1 MGRINANGN
10 PFLVERAE
18 GGFTYFRNISP
29 ALRAATAGEVALPWT
44 GERRAVGGRA
54 VIKIA
59 LGTRDIALA
68 RKRWFDVHPQV
79 EDIIEVARR
88 RQLRSI
94 RPTSARAVTSLSPS
108 EIETMAKRYYQQIL
122 SRDDDEALSDNEP
135 ADRTELVLEE
145 HGWSRDNPDFFRA
158 ARREAH
164 ERELGAL
171 VRGLED
177 LKTFDYDSSS
187 LVPTLSSLTAEGHS
201 EAAARAIR
209 QMLDDA
215 IGENEIDAV
224 LAENGVAIPRVHPD
238 RRRLVLALLRAGVE
252 GHRDVLARME
262 GKPVQTPLPVEP
274 LKLPEP
280 DQGPNLRDAY
290 KAWKVQQK
298 PADKTAEEY
307 GVYVE
312 RFIAINGDTPIRSI
326 TKKQVLAYRNGL
338 SLFPRNIPVDL
349 RQASV
354 EAIQEWAA
362 KNRAKLLS
370 RSTINDKAIG
380 AISAI
385 LAVALKHD
393 DIAANPCV
401 GTKFKLKEGETVE
414 RQPYGDRD
422 LEKLLASAVF
432 AKGKRFAAGGGDAQ
446 KWLPLISMYSGARLE
461 EIGQLRT
468 ADVRCE
474 DGIHFFD
481 METIDDTPGQ
491 ETRRKTKSSRRKVP
505 IHKRLISLGLLD
517 YVAAQRKTGAIRL
530 FPLLK
535 PYRGKITHGFSK
547 WWGRYARKFV
557 PVEEH
562 KTFHSF
568 RHRVTDQFRN
578 QVKPLYAVM
587 QEVLGHD
594 VSDTT
599 SGYGAGFDLPT
610 LNAAVQALDYGPKI
624 EAVLGAMAS
633 MNSSPARR

>member
-18 GGFTYFRNISP
+18 GGFIYFRNIPP
-29 ALRAATAGEVALPWT
+29 ALRAAAAGEVALPWT

-54 VIKIA
+54 TIKIA

-79 EDIIEVARR
+79 EGIIEIARL
-88 RQLRSI
+88 RQVRSK
-94 RPTSARAVTSLSPS
+94 RPEKLHAVTGLSPS
-108 EIETMAKRYYQQIL
+108 DIETIAKRYYQQIL
-122 SRDDDEALSDNEP
+122 SRDDDEALSDDTP

-145 HGWSRDNPDFFRA
+145 RGWSKDDPDALRA

-171 VRGLED
+171 NRGLD
-177 LKTFDYDSSS
+177 DMRTFDYDSSS
-187 LVPTLSSLTAEGHS
+187 LVPTLSSLTIDGHS
-201 EAAARAIR
+201 ETSARAIR

-215 IGENEIDAV
+215 VGENEVDAV
-224 LAENGVAIPRVHPD
+224 LAENGVTIPRVHPD
-238 RRRLVLALLRAGVE
+238 RRRLALALLRAGIE
-252 GHRDVLARME
+252 AHGDVLARLN
-262 GKPVQTPLPVEP
+262 GKPIQTPLPVEP

-280 DQGPNLRDAY
+280 DEGSKLRDAY

-312 RFIAINGDTPIRSI
+312 RFIAINGNLSLRSI
-326 TKKQVLAYRNGL
+326 TKKHVLAYRDGL
-338 SLFPRNIPVDL
+338 SLFPRNVPTDL
-349 RQASV
+349 REASV

-385 LAVALKHD
+385 LAVALQHD
-393 DIAANPCV
+393 EIPSNPCA
-401 GTKFKLKEGETVE
+401 GTKFKLKEGETIK
-414 RQPYGDRD
+414 RQPYADQD

-432 AKGKRFAAGGGDAQ
+432 AKGARYSAGGGEAQ

-468 ADVRCE
+468 ADIRSE
-474 DGIHFFD
+474 DGIHYFD

-505 IHKRLISLGLLD
+505 IHQRLIDLGLPA
-517 YVAAQRKTGAIRL
+517 YVAAQRKAGAVRL
-530 FPLLK
+530 FPLLT

-547 WWGRYARKFV
+547 WWGRYARKCV
-557 PVEEH
+557 PAEEN

-578 QVKPLYAVM
+578 QAKPLYAVM

-599 SGYGAGFDLPT
+599 SGYGSGFDLPT
-610 LNAAVQALDYGPKI
+610 LNSAVQALDYGPKI
-624 EAVLGAMAS
+624 EKHLRGS
-633 MNSSPARR
+633 TDSSVSARI

>member
-18 GGFTYFRNISP
+18 GGFTYFRNIPP
-29 ALRAATAGEVALPWT
+29 ALRAAAAGEVALPWT

-54 VIKIA
+54 TIKIA

-79 EDIIEVARR
+79 EDIIEIARL
-88 RQLRSI
+88 RQVRSK
-94 RPTSARAVTSLSPS
+94 RPETLHAVTGLSPS
-108 EIETMAKRYYQQIL
+108 DIETITKRYYQQIL
-122 SRDDDEALSDNEP
+122 SRDDDEALSDDTP

-145 HGWSRDNPDFFRA
+145 RGWSKGDPDALRA

-171 VRGLED
+171 HRGLD
-177 LKTFDYDSSS
+177 DMRTFDYDNSS
-187 LVPTLSSLTAEGHS
+187 LVPTLSSLTADGHS
-201 EAAARAIR
+201 ETSARAIR

-215 IGENEIDAV
+215 VGENEVDAV
-224 LAENGVAIPRVHPD
+224 LAENGVTIPRVHPD
-238 RRRLVLALLRAGVE
+238 RRRLALALLRAGIE
-252 GHRDVLARME
+252 AHGDVLARLN
-262 GKPVQTPLPVEP
+262 GKPIQTPLPVEP

-280 DQGPNLRDAY
+280 DEGSKLRDAY

-312 RFIAINGDTPIRSI
+312 RFIAINGNLSIRSI
-326 TKKQVLAYRNGL
+326 TKKHVLAYRNGL
-338 SLFPRNIPVDL
+338 SLFPRNVPVDL
-349 RQASV
+349 REANV
-354 EAIQEWAA
+354 ETIQEWAA

-385 LAVALKHD
+385 LAVALQHD
-393 DIAANPCV
+393 EIPSNPCA
-401 GTKFKLKEGETVE
+401 GTKFKLKEGETIK
-414 RQPYGDRD
+414 RRPYADQD
-422 LEKLLASAVF
+422 LEKLLASPVF
-432 AKGKRFAAGGGDAQ
+432 AKGARYSAGGGEAQ

-468 ADVRCE
+468 ADIRSE
-474 DGIHFFD
+474 DGIHYFD

-505 IHKRLISLGLLD
+505 IHQRLIDLGLPA
-517 YVAAQRKTGAIRL
+517 YVAAQRKAGAVRL
-530 FPLLK
+530 FPVLT

-547 WWGRYARKFV
+547 WWGRYARKFI
-557 PVEEH
+557 PAEEN

-578 QVKPLYAVM
+578 QAKPLYAVM

-599 SGYGAGFDLPT
+599 SGYGSGFDLPT
-610 LNAAVQALDYGPKI
+610 LNSAVQALDYGPKI
-624 EAVLGAMAS
+624 EKHLRAMVSAAA
-633 MNSSPARR
+633 PRQRR

>member
-18 GGFTYFRNISP
+18 GGFTYFRNIPS
-29 ALRAATAGEVALPWT
+29 ALRAAAAGEVALPWT
-44 GERRAVGGRA
+44 GERRAIGGRA
-54 VIKIA
+54 TIKIA

-79 EDIIEVARR
+79 EDIIEVARL
-88 RQLRSI
+88 RQVRSK
-94 RPTSARAVTSLSPS
+94 RPETLRAVAGLSPS
-108 EIETMAKRYYQQIL
+108 EVESMAKRYYQQIL
-122 SRDDDEALSDNEP
+122 SRDDDEALSEDLLS
-135 ADRTELVLEE
+135 DQTEIVLDEV
-145 HGWSRDNPDFFRA
+145 GWSKGDPDVVLA

-164 ERELGAL
+164 ARELRAL
-171 VRGLED
+171 TRGLQD
-177 LKTFDYDSSS
+177 MKRFDYDGSS
-187 LVPTLSSLTAEGHS
+187 LVPTLSSLTADGHS
-201 EAAARAIR
+201 ETSARAIR

-215 IGENEIDAV
+215 VGENEVDAV
-224 LAENGVAIPRVHPD
+224 LAENGVTIPRVHPD
-238 RRRLVLALLRAGVE
+238 RRRLVLALLRAGIE
-252 GHRDVLARME
+252 AHRDVLARLN
-262 GKPVQTPLPVEP
+262 GKPIHTPLPVEP
-274 LKLPEP
+274 LKLPES
-280 DQGPNLRDAY
+280 DEGSKLRDAY
-290 KAWKVQQK
+290 RAWKVQQK

-312 RFIAINGDTPIRSI
+312 RFIAINGNLSIRSI
-326 TKKQVLAYRNGL
+326 TKKHVLAYRDGL
-338 SLFPRNIPVDL
+338 SLFPRNVPTDL
-349 RQASV
+349 REASV

-385 LAVALKHD
+385 LTVALNHD
-393 DIAANPCV
+393 EIPSNPCA
-401 GTKFKLKEGETVE
+401 GTKFKLKEGETIK
-414 RQPYGDRD
+414 RQPYADQD

-432 AKGKRFAAGGGDAQ
+432 AKGTRYSAGGGEAQ

-468 ADVRCE
+468 ADIRSE
-474 DGIHFFD
+474 DGLHYFD

-505 IHKRLISLGLLD
+505 IHQRLIDLGLPA
-517 YVAAQRKTGAIRL
+517 YVAAQRKAGAVRL
-530 FPLLK
+530 FPVLT

-547 WWGRYARKFV
+547 WWGRYARKFI
-557 PVEEH
+557 PAEEN

-578 QVKPLYAVM
+578 QAKPLYAVM

-599 SGYGAGFDLPT
+599 SGYGSGFDLPT
-610 LNAAVQALDYGPKI
+610 LNSAVQALDYGPKI
-624 EAVLGAMAS
+624 EKHLRAMVSAAA
-633 MNSSPARR
+633 PRQRR

>member
-18 GGFTYFRNISP
+18 GGFTYFRNIPP
-29 ALRAATAGEVALPWT
+29 ALRAAAAGEVALPWT

-54 VIKIA
+54 TIKIA

-79 EDIIEVARR
+79 EDIIEIARL
-88 RQLRSI
+88 RQVRSK
-94 RPTSARAVTSLSPS
+94 RPETLRAVAGLSPS
-108 EIETMAKRYYQQIL
+108 EIESMAKRYYQQIL
-122 SRDDDEALSDNEP
+122 SRDDDEALSED
-135 ADRTELVLEE
+135 ALSDQTEIVLDEV
-145 HGWSRDNPDFFRA
+145 GWSKGDPDAVLA

-164 ERELGAL
+164 VRELGAL
-171 VRGLED
+171 TRGLQD
-177 LKTFDYDSSS
+177 MKRFDYDGLS
-187 LVPTLSSLTAEGHS
+187 LVPTLSSLTADGHS
-201 EAAARAIR
+201 ETSARAIR

-215 IGENEIDAV
+215 VGENEVDAV
-224 LAENGVAIPRVHPD
+224 LAENGVTIPRVHPD
-238 RRRLVLALLRAGVE
+238 RRRLVLALLRAGIE
-252 GHRDVLARME
+252 AHGDVLARLN
-262 GKPVQTPLPVEP
+262 GKPIQTPLPVEP

-280 DQGPNLRDAY
+280 DDGPKLRDAY

-312 RFIAINGDTPIRSI
+312 RFIAINGNLSIRSI
-326 TKKQVLAYRNGL
+326 TKKHVLAYRDGL
-338 SLFPRNIPVDL
+338 SLFPRNVPTDL
-349 RQASV
+349 REASV

-385 LAVALKHD
+385 LAVALQHD
-393 DIAANPCV
+393 EVPSNPCA
-401 GTKFKLKEGETVE
+401 GTKFKLKEGETIK
-414 RQPYGDRD
+414 RRPYADQD

-432 AKGKRFAAGGGDAQ
+432 AKGTRYSAGGGEAQ

-468 ADVRCE
+468 ADIRSE
-474 DGIHFFD
+474 DGIHYFD

-505 IHKRLISLGLLD
+505 IHQRLIDLGLPA
-517 YVAAQRKTGAIRL
+517 YVAAQRKAGAVRL
-530 FPLLK
+530 FPVLT

-547 WWGRYARKFV
+547 WWGRYARKFI
-557 PVEEH
+557 PAEEN

-578 QVKPLYAVM
+578 QAKPLYAVM

-599 SGYGAGFDLPT
+599 SGYGSGFALPT
-610 LNAAVQALDYGPKI
+610 LNSAVQALDYGPKI
-624 EAVLGAMAS
+624 EKHLRAIVSAAA
-633 MNSSPARR
+633 PRQRR

>member
-18 GGFTYFRNISP
+18 GGFTYFRNIPP
-29 ALRAATAGEVALPWT
+29 ALRAAAAGEVALPWT

-54 VIKIA
+54 TIKIA

-68 RKRWFDVHPQV
+68 RKRWFDIHPQV
-79 EDIIEVARR
+79 EDIIEVARL
-88 RQLRSI
+88 RQVRSK
-94 RPTSARAVTSLSPS
+94 RPETPRAVTGLSPS
-108 EIETMAKRYYQQIL
+108 DIETMAKRYYQQIL
-122 SRDDDEALSDNEP
+122 SRDDDEVLRDDTL
-135 ADRTELVLEE
+135 ADQTEIVLEE
-145 HGWSRDNPDFFRA
+145 AGWSKSDPGAIRA

-171 VRGLED
+171 TRGLED
-177 LKTFDYDSSS
+177 MKAFDYDSSS
-187 LVPTLSSLTAEGHS
+187 LVPRLASLTADGHS
-201 EAAARAIR
+201 EASARAIR

-215 IGENEIDAV
+215 VGENEIDAV
-224 LAENGVAIPRVHPD
+224 LAENGVTIPRVHPD
-238 RRRLVLALLRAGVE
+238 RRRLVLALLRSGMEA
-252 GHRDVLARME
+252 HQDVLARLD
-262 GKPVQTPLPVEP
+262 GKPVQTPVPIAP
-274 LKLPEP
+274 LKLPDP
-280 DQGPNLRDAY
+280 DEGSKLRDAY

-312 RFIAINGDTPIRSI
+312 RFIAINGNLSTRSI
-326 TKKQVLAYRNGL
+326 TKKHVLAYRDGL
-338 SLFPRNIPVDL
+338 SLFPRNVPADL
-349 RQASV
+349 REANV

-362 KNRAKLLS
+362 KKRAKLLS

-385 LAVALKHD
+385 LAVALNHD
-393 DIAANPCV
+393 EIPSNPCA
-401 GTKFKLKEGETVE
+401 GTKFKLKEGEIIE
-414 RQPYGDRD
+414 RQPYADRD
-422 LEKLLASAVF
+422 LEKLLLSAVF
-432 AKGKRFAAGGGDAQ
+432 AKGKRYSAGGGEAQ

-468 ADVRCE
+468 ADIRSQ
-474 DGIHFFD
+474 DGIHYFD

-491 ETRRKTKSSRRKVP
+491 ETHRKTKSSRRKVP
-505 IHKRLISLGLLD
+505 VHQRLIELGLLT
-517 YVAAQRKTGAIRL
+517 YVAAQRKVGAVRL
-530 FPLLK
+530 FPLLT

-557 PVEEH
+557 PVEEN

-578 QVKPLYAVM
+578 QAKPLYAVM

-599 SGYGAGFDLPT
+599 SGYGSGFDLPT
-610 LNAAVQALDYGPKI
+610 LNSAVQALDYGPKI
-624 EAVLGAMAS
+624 EKHLRAIVSAAA
-633 MNSSPARR
+633 PRQRR

>member
-18 GGFTYFRNISP
+18 GGFTYFRNIPP
-29 ALRAATAGEVALPWT
+29 ALRASAAGEVALPWT

-59 LGTRDIALA
+59 LGTRDLALA

-79 EDIIEVARR
+79 EDIMEVARR
-88 RQLRSI
+88 RQIRST
-94 RPTSARAVTSLSPS
+94 RTAAPRAVTGLSPS
-108 EIETMAKRYYQQIL
+108 DIETMAKRYYQQIL
-122 SRDDDEALSDNEP
+122 SRDDDEALSDSTP
-135 ADRTELVLEE
+135 ADLTEIILEE
-145 HGWSRDNPDFFRA
+145 RGWAKGDPAALRA
-158 ARREAH
+158 ARTEAH
-164 ERELGAL
+164 ERELEAL
-171 VRGLED
+171 TRGLTD
-177 LKTFDYDSSS
+177 MTAFDYDSPS
-187 LVPTLSSLTAEGHS
+187 LVPTLYSLAAEGHS

-209 QMLDDA
+209 QMFDDA
-215 IGENEIDAV
+215 VGENEIEAV
-224 LAENGVAIPRVHPD
+224 LTENGIVIPRSHPD
-238 RRRLVLALLRAGVE
+238 RRRLVLSLLRAGIQ
-252 GHRDVLARME
+252 GHKDVLARLE

-280 DQGPNLRDAY
+280 DEGPKLRDAY

-307 GVYVE
+307 GVYCE
-312 RFIAINGDTPIRSI
+312 RFIAINGDLPIRSI

-338 SLFPRNIPVDL
+338 SLFPRNVPADL

-385 LAVALKHD
+385 LTVALNHD
-393 DIAANPCV
+393 EIAANPCT

-432 AKGKRFAAGGGDAQ
+432 AKGKRYGAGGGEAQ

-474 DGIHFFD
+474 AGVHFFD

-491 ETRRKTKSSRRKVP
+491 ETRRKTKASRRKVP
-505 IHKRLISLGLLD
+505 IHRRLIELGLLV
-517 YVAAQRKTGAIRL
+517 YVASQRKAGAVRL
-530 FPLLK
+530 FPLLR

-557 PVEEH
+557 PPEEH

-578 QVKPLYAVM
+578 QAKPLYAVM

-599 SGYGAGFDLPT
+599 SGYGSGFDLPT
-610 LNAAVQALDYGPKI
+610 LNSAVQALDYGPKV
-624 EAVLGAMAS
+624 EAVFATW
-633 MNSSPARR
+633 RD